1 MKVTT
6 FAALALL
13 MGAAVSSETKLLISR
28 QEDPETEVEV
38 AAEPDNAEEPTEY
51 VYDDYSYEED
61 EEIVNDAEK
70 SVQELLDELNPFGLK
85 YWKWLDVTMGL
96 TIGLWLP
103 YIQRARSYDCQSE
116 MFALGVEIIDW
127 YMLTDPYWWRG
138 FADTYSLI
146 SVAGNAL
153 NQIGLLWRV
162 IDTCAAQYTFSLT
175 NAWLSKMY
183 T

>member
-13 MGAAVSSETKLLISR
+13 MGAAVSFETKLIISR

-38 AAEPDNAEEPTEY
+38 TAEPDNAEEPTEY

-61 EEIVNDAEK
+61 GEIVNDAEK

-103 YIQRARSYDCQSE
+103 YIQRARSYDC
-116 MFALGVEIIDW
+116 
-127 YMLTDPYWWRG
+127 
-138 FADTYSLI
+138 
-146 SVAGNAL
+146 
-153 NQIGLLWRV
+153 
-162 IDTCAAQYTFSLT
+162 
-175 NAWLSKMY
+175 
-183 T
+183 

>member
-1 MKVTT
+1 
-6 FAALALL
+6 
-13 MGAAVSSETKLLISR
+13 
-28 QEDPETEVEV
+28 
-38 AAEPDNAEEPTEY
+38 
-51 VYDDYSYEED
+51 
-61 EEIVNDAEK
+61 
-70 SVQELLDELNPFGLK
+70 
-85 YWKWLDVTMGL
+85 
-96 TIGLWLP
+96 
-103 YIQRARSYDCQSE
+103 
-116 MFALGVEIIDW
+116 
-127 YMLTDPYWWRG
+127 MLTDPYWWRG